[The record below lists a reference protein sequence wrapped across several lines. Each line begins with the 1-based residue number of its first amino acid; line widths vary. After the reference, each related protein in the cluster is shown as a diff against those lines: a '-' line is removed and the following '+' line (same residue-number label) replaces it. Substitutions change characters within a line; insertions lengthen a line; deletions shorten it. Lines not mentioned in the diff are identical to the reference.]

1 MSEEDV
7 TERQQTEL
15 LAVLGAGVMGVGIAA
30 LALGHGVPVVLV
42 DVDPDALT
50 RAAEAVPL
58 RIRQGQLLGKLPREA
73 TVPQLVTTTS
83 LDEVRQATVV
93 VEAVVEVPAVKAKVL
108 GEVSELVAPG
118 TPVVTNTSGIPVDE
132 LAGHTARPADV
143 LGAHF
148 MNPPYLIRTVEVIRG
163 PRTSEAALARAL
175 ELLTVLDRESI
186 VVGDGPGFVINRIL
200 QRMIN
205 ESARIVQEGIASHE
219 DVDSLFQGCLG
230 HTTGPLATADL
241 IGLDNVVDSL
251 RVLHERTGDAGY
263 APCDLLLN
271 KVAAGDFGRKSGRG
285 FYAYAP

>member
-7 TERQQTEL
+7 TERQQTDL
-15 LAVLGAGVMGVGIAA
+15 LAVLGAGVMGAGISA
-30 LALGHGVPVVLV
+30 LALGHGIPVVLV
-42 DVDPDALT
+42 DVDAAALE
-50 RAAEAVPL
+50 RAAKSVPL
-58 RIRQGQLLGKLPREA
+58 SIRQGQLLGKLPRDTTAPRLE
-73 TVPQLVTTTS
+73 TTTS
-83 LDEVRQATVV
+83 LDGVRDATVV
-93 VEAVVEVPAVKAKVL
+93 VEAVVELPAVKAKVL
-108 GEVSELVAPG
+108 GEVSGLVAPG

-163 PRTSEAALARAL
+163 PRTSEAALGRAL
-175 ELLTVLDRESI
+175 GLLTALGRESI

-205 ESARIVQEGIASHE
+205 ESARIVQEGTASHE

-230 HTTGPLATADL
+230 HATGPLATADL

-251 RVLHERTGDAGY
+251 RVLHERTGDDGY
-263 APCDLLLN
+263 APCDLLLG
-271 KVAAGDFGRKSGRG
+271 KVAEGDFGRKTGRG

>member
-1 MSEEDV
+1 M
-7 TERQQTEL
+7 TERQQTDL

-30 LALGHGVPVVLV
+30 LALGHGIPVVLV
-42 DVDPDALT
+42 DVDAAALE
-50 RAAEAVPL
+50 RAAREVPL
-58 RIRQGQLLGKLPREA
+58 RIRQGQLLGKLPRD
-73 TVPQLVTTTS
+73 TTHPRLVTTTS
-83 LDEVRQATVV
+83 LDEVKDATVV
-93 VEAVVEVPAVKAKVL
+93 VEAVVELPEVKAKVL
-108 GEVSELVAPG
+108 GEVSALVAPG

-163 PRTSEAALARAL
+163 PRTSEEALGRALA
-175 ELLTVLDRESI
+175 LLTALDRESI

-205 ESARIVQEGIASHE
+205 ESARIVEEGIASHE
-219 DVDSLFQGCLG
+219 GVDSLFQGCLG

-263 APCDLLLN
+263 APCDLLLS
-271 KVAAGDFGRKSGRG
+271 KVAAGDFGRKTGRG
-285 FYAYAP
+285 FYAYTP

>member
-1 MSEEDV
+1 M

>member
-83 LDEVRQATVV
+83 LDEVREATVV

-118 TPVVTNTSGIPVDE
+118 TPVVTNTSGIPVEE

-263 APCDLLLN
+263 APCDLLLS

>member
-7 TERQQTEL
+7 TERQQTDL

-30 LALGHGVPVVLV
+30 LALGHGIPVVLV
-42 DVDPDALT
+42 DVDATALE
-50 RAAEAVPL
+50 RAAREVPL
-58 RIRQGQLLGKLPREA
+58 RIRQGQLLGKLPRD
-73 TVPQLVTTTS
+73 TTHPRLVTTTS
-83 LDEVRQATVV
+83 LDEVKDATVV
-93 VEAVVEVPAVKAKVL
+93 VEAVVELPEVKAKVL
-108 GEVSELVAPG
+108 GEVSALVAPG

-163 PRTSEAALARAL
+163 PRTSEEALGRALA
-175 ELLTVLDRESI
+175 LLTALDRESI

-205 ESARIVQEGIASHE
+205 ESARIVEEGIASHE
-219 DVDSLFQGCLG
+219 GVDSLFQGCLG

-263 APCDLLLN
+263 APCDLLLS
-271 KVAAGDFGRKSGRG
+271 KVAAGDFGRKTGRG
-285 FYAYAP
+285 FYAYTP